1 MIDFQFPNKKIQNQP
16 STDDRVNKIKQKTF
30 KFKKKKKKK
39 KNSQV
44 EYEVLMIVLIYFISL
59 ILTIQNLKDSNK

>member
-16 STDDRVNKIKQKTF
+16 STDDRVNNIKLKTF

-39 KNSQV
+39 Q
-44 EYEVLMIVLIYFISL
+44 LGRI
-59 ILTIQNLKDSNK
+59 

>member
-16 STDDRVNKIKQKTF
+16 STDDRVNKIKRKTF

-39 KNSQV
+39 SQV
-44 EYEVLMIVLIYFISL
+44 EYEPLMIVLIYCISL

>member
-16 STDDRVNKIKQKTF
+16 STDDRVNKIKRKTF
-30 KFKKKKKKK
+30 KLKKK

-44 EYEVLMIVLIYFISL
+44 EYEVLMIVLIYCISL

>member
-16 STDDRVNKIKQKTF
+16 STDDRVNKIKRKTF
-30 KFKKKKKKK
+30 KFKKKKK

-44 EYEVLMIVLIYFISL
+44 EYELLMIVLIYCISL

>member
-16 STDDRVNKIKQKTF
+16 STDDRVNKIKRKT
-30 KFKKKKKKK
+30 FKKKKKKK
-39 KNSQV
+39 SQV
-44 EYEVLMIVLIYFISL
+44 EYEVLMIVLIYCISL

>member
-16 STDDRVNKIKQKTF
+16 STDDRVNKIKRKTF
-30 KFKKKKKKK
+30 KLKKKKKKK
-39 KNSQV
+39 SQV
-44 EYEVLMIVLIYFISL
+44 EYEPLMIVLIYCISL

>member
-16 STDDRVNKIKQKTF
+16 STDDRVNKIKRKTF
-30 KFKKKKKKK
+30 KFNKKKK

-44 EYEVLMIVLIYFISL
+44 EYEVLMIVLIYCISL

>member
-16 STDDRVNKIKQKTF
+16 STDDRVNKIKRKTF
-30 KFKKKKKKK
+30 KFKKK

-44 EYEVLMIVLIYFISL
+44 EYEVLMIVLIYCISL